1 MLETYFETPYT
12 LERLRSGTSGQ
23 YLDGFARELEREG
36 YSRDTARRFLRSA
49 AHLGRFVEIKGISL
63 NSVDSKT
70 LKKFWQHLP
79 YCRCPRS
86 NGGTTNDVERGAR
99 LFLEYLRTSGCL
111 ETTAF
116 EEMEECELELVRSF
130 RCWLKRHRGA
140 SKSTQ
145 RHYCKGATELLSSL
159 GDDPSKYDAHN
170 LREFLLD
177 RARQQGPGASKT
189 LITALRMFL
198 RYLASQGKCQA
209 GLERAIPAL
218 AGWRQATLPVY
229 LQASEVQRII
239 DACDT
244 TTPMGIRDRAIILLL
259 ARLGL
264 RAGDVAGLR
273 LSDIDWDDGSVLV
286 AGKGRCEVRL
296 PLPQEVGDAILK
308 YLEHRPQVEEDVAF
322 LRAVAP
328 YRHFLSGSSLSQVVT
343 RTMRRAGVVAP
354 RYGAHILRHT
364 AATEMLRQGT
374 SLYQIGAVLRH
385 RSLDMTAYYAKVD
398 VELLRLVAQPWPEVL
413 R

>member
-1 MLETYFETPYT
+1 MLETYFEAPFTIK
-12 LERLRSGTSGQ
+12 RLRSGPSGQ
-23 YLDGFARELEREG
+23 SIDGFARKLEKEG
-36 YSRDTARRFLRSA
+36 YSKETARRFLRSA

-63 NSVDSKT
+63 DSVDSKT
-70 LKKFWQHLP
+70 LNQFRQHLP
-79 YCRCPRS
+79 DCRCHQS
-86 NGGTTNDVERGAR
+86 NGGTTNDVVRGAR
-99 LFLEYLRTSGCL
+99 LFLKYLQTSGSL

-116 EEMEECELELVRSF
+116 EEIAECDPDLVNSF
-130 RCWLKRHRGA
+130 RFWLQQHRGV

-145 RHYCKGATELLSSL
+145 RHYCQGAADLLSSL
-159 GDDPSKYDAHN
+159 GDDPSKYNAKN
-170 LREFLLD
+170 LREFLFA
-177 RARQQGPGASKT
+177 RARSQGPGASKT

-209 GLERAIPAL
+209 GLDRAIPAL
-218 AGWRQATLPVY
+218 AGWRRAALPVY

-273 LSDIDWDDGSVLV
+273 LSDIDWDDASVLFS
-286 AGKGRCEVRL
+286 GKSRREVRL
-296 PLPQEVGDAILK
+296 PLTQEVGDAILK
-308 YLEHRPQVEEDVAF
+308 YLEHRPQVEEDVVF

-343 RTMRRAGVVAP
+343 RTLRKAGVLAP

-364 AATEMLRQGT
+364 AATEMLRQGV
-374 SLYQIGAVLRH
+374 SLYEIGTVLRH

-398 VELLRLVAQPWPEVL
+398 VELLRQVAQPWPEVL